1 MYKEQFLL
9 WTTWSGIKAVEEKL
23 DIKMK
28 LTIFYSK
35 VIIKMPFL
43 FGLNG
48 NELLAIYARTYKT
61 MYSKNKTKLEIIY
74 FF

>member
-1 MYKEQFLL
+1 
-9 WTTWSGIKAVEEKL
+9 
-23 DIKMK
+23 
-28 LTIFYSK
+28 
-35 VIIKMPFL
+35 MPFL